1 MKTVVHPGIML
12 YDISWIPA
20 VFFQAGTRKGQDSS
34 MKWLDTLERKFDRFS
49 IGNLMQ
55 YICLTMAALY
65 IFAAIQP
72 NVPIFSLIALSP
84 YRIMQGQI
92 WRLVTFIFMP
102 PSSGL
107 FAFVAIYFYYW
118 LGQNLEYYWG
128 TTRFN
133 LYYLF
138 GMIGAIIAAF
148 ITNSTGT
155 SDYLN
160 LSLLLACAALFPD
173 TEVLFM
179 FLIPMKM
186 KWLGI
191 IDAVLLGWLFIIG
204 NIASRVSLIFSL
216 INFLIFFGPKLF
228 DRIRYKMRYEKFRR
242 QMRQPPKF

>member
-1 MKTVVHPGIML
+1 
-12 YDISWIPA
+12 
-20 VFFQAGTRKGQDSS
+20 

-191 IDAVLLGWLFIIG
+191 IDAVLLGWLLSS
-204 NIASRVSLIFSL
+204 ATPPAV
-216 INFLIFFGPKLF
+216 
-228 DRIRYKMRYEKFRR
+228 FR
-242 QMRQPPKF
+242 

>member
-102 PSSGL
+102 PSSGSL
-107 FAFVAIYFYYW
+107 P
-118 LGQNLEYYWG
+118 LSPS
-128 TTRFN
+128 TS
-133 LYYLF
+133 
-138 GMIGAIIAAF
+138 
-148 ITNSTGT
+148 ITGSDRTWNITGGRPASISIT
-155 SDYLN
+155 S
-160 LSLLLACAALFPD
+160 S
-173 TEVLFM
+173 V
-179 FLIPMKM
+179 
-186 KWLGI
+186 
-191 IDAVLLGWLFIIG
+191 
-204 NIASRVSLIFSL
+204 
-216 INFLIFFGPKLF
+216 
-228 DRIRYKMRYEKFRR
+228 
-242 QMRQPPKF
+242 

>member
-1 MKTVVHPGIML
+1 
-12 YDISWIPA
+12 
-20 VFFQAGTRKGQDSS
+20 
-34 MKWLDTLERKFDRFS
+34 
-49 IGNLMQ
+49 
-55 YICLTMAALY
+55 
-65 IFAAIQP
+65 
-72 NVPIFSLIALSP
+72 
-84 YRIMQGQI
+84 MQGQI

-204 NIASRVSLIFSL
+204 NTASRVSLIFSL

>member
-1 MKTVVHPGIML
+1 
-12 YDISWIPA
+12 
-20 VFFQAGTRKGQDSS
+20 

-138 GMIGAIIAAF
+138 GMIGATIAAF
-148 ITNSTGT
+148 ITNSTGHQRL
-155 SDYLN
+155 SQSLAAAGLCRPFPGHRSAFHVLN
-160 LSLLLACAALFPD
+160 PHEDEMA
-173 TEVLFM
+173 
-179 FLIPMKM
+179 
-186 KWLGI
+186 GH
-191 IDAVLLGWLFIIG
+191 
-204 NIASRVSLIFSL
+204 
-216 INFLIFFGPKLF
+216 
-228 DRIRYKMRYEKFRR
+228 Y
-242 QMRQPPKF
+242 

>member
-1 MKTVVHPGIML
+1 MARYT
-12 YDISWIPA
+12 
-20 VFFQAGTRKGQDSS
+20 
-34 MKWLDTLERKFDRFS
+34 ERKFDRFS

-160 LSLLLACAALFPD
+160 LSAAAGLCRPLPGHRSALH
-173 TEVLFM
+173 VLNPHEDEM
-179 FLIPMKM
+179 A
-186 KWLGI
+186 GH
-191 IDAVLLGWLFIIG
+191 
-204 NIASRVSLIFSL
+204 
-216 INFLIFFGPKLF
+216 
-228 DRIRYKMRYEKFRR
+228 Y
-242 QMRQPPKF
+242 

>member
-1 MKTVVHPGIML
+1 ML

-34 MKWLDTLERKFDRFS
+34 MKWIDTLERKFDRFS

-160 LSLLLACAALFPD
+160 LSLLLAC
-173 TEVLFM
+173 
-179 FLIPMKM
+179 
-186 KWLGI
+186 
-191 IDAVLLGWLFIIG
+191 LFIIG
-204 NIASRVSLIFSL
+204 NTASRVSLLFSL

>member
-1 MKTVVHPGIML
+1 ML
-12 YDISWIPA
+12 YDNSWIPA
-20 VFFQAGTRKGQDSS
+20 GFFQAGTRKGQDPS

-84 YRIMQGQI
+84 YRILQGQI
-92 WRLVTFIFMP
+92 WRLVTFIFLP

-204 NIASRVSLIFSL
+204 NTASRVSLIFSL

>member
-1 MKTVVHPGIML
+1 
-12 YDISWIPA
+12 
-20 VFFQAGTRKGQDSS
+20 

-55 YICLTMAALY
+55 YVCMTMAALLV
-65 IFAAIQP
+65 FSAIQP

-92 WRLVTFIFMP
+92 WRLITFVFMP
-102 PSSGL
+102 PSTGL
-107 FAFVAIYFYYW
+107 FAFIIIYFYYW
-118 LGQNLEYYWG
+118 LGRNLEYYWG

-138 GMIGAIIAAF
+138 GVIGAIIAAF
-148 ITNSTGT
+148 ITQSTGT
-155 SDYLN
+155 SAYLN
-160 LSLLLACAALFPD
+160 LSLLLAYTALFPE

-179 FLIPMKM
+179 FVIPMKM

-191 IDAVLLGWLFIIG
+191 LDALFLGWLFIVG
-204 NIASRVSLIFSL
+204 NTGDRVALIFSM
-216 INFLIFFGPKLF
+216 INFLLFFGPKLV
-228 DRIRYKMRYEKFRR
+228 DRIRSKMRYEKFRR